1 MGLETWRSNNLN
13 TGAKMQRVKDD
24 SDRLALSC
32 FETHDLFSLTP
43 HTAYCAYARRR
54 SFSTEDTRKIRDSLP
69 SSVRVSVFLCQ

>member
-1 MGLETWRSNNLN
+1 
-13 TGAKMQRVKDD
+13 MQRVKDD

-69 SSVRVSVFLCQ
+69 SPVFRKRVRVFVPMKLP